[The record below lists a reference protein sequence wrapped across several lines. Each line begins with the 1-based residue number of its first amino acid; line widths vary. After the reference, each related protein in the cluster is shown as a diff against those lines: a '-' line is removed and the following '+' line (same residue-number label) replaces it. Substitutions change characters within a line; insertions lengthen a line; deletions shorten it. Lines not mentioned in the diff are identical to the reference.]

1 MKRIFLCFFHFLP
14 WENGNLLAIIA
25 DAFRCAGNVCI
36 TECNDGAVPGK
47 EILFVEM
54 NGFHKSFH
62 SLRIAG
68 VFTYVFA

>member
-1 MKRIFLCFFHFLP
+1 MIVFESQKVTKSG
-14 WENGNLLAIIA
+14 ES
-25 DAFRCAGNVCI
+25 
-36 TECNDGAVPGK
+36 NDGTVPGK

-68 VFTYVFA
+68 VFTDVFA

>member
-1 MKRIFLCFFHFLP
+1 MFFSLFAL
-14 WENGNLLAIIA
+14 ENGKLLAIIA
-25 DAFRCAGNVCI
+25 DAFRCVGNVCI
-36 TECNDGAVPGK
+36 TESNDGAVPGK

-68 VFTYVFA
+68 VFTDVFA